1 MTSTTLYFATI
12 VPQWEIFIGVV
23 LTIIGWTEKKE
34 LWIRSGWLIL
44 IATSLTAL
52 YFNLFGNLMALA
64 NDAETGELIKQVIST
79 AWQTVAGGALAIV
92 CLILFHFKQ
101 SRYRLLATLTLL
113 YFVLNFFLYYQVSR
127 NRISE
132 GSTTPTTEQKK

>member
-34 LWIRSGWLIL
+34 LWIRSGWIIL

-92 CLILFHFKQ
+92 SLILFHFKQ

-127 NRISE
+127 NRVSKVQ
-132 GSTTPTTEQKK
+132 TTPHTEQKI